1 MNARILE
8 LIKNPE
14 LIQSQDLSTLN
25 SEIKNTPYAQS
36 IRALYLYGIHK
47 LQPESYR
54 DELSET
60 AAYTT
65 DKKILYQLINK
76 TKVEQETRI
85 EPVKVE
91 ESKPEIIAET
101 VAEPVVAEKPNAFT
115 NGPVIEKPDF
125 EPVFVNGELNRILFK
140 GEEDFLDKPAPAIDI
155 EQTKETG
162 VIITQSPAIA
172 EIKKEEIQS
181 AEEEIP
187 AEEELEIEPKKEAE
201 IIEEIIE
208 EKVEVP
214 PIFEPEIEP
223 EPEVE
228 ELSQYQEVITDDIS
242 EVKDEKSEDL
252 TAEVPAN
259 DEDTAEQKPSEVS
272 SAVVNFHGTA
282 EFLPEVKLSATPS
295 APEQYEVPKATVNKH
310 ELEMQRLIAEVEAKM
325 KYRKKSSGSDEE
337 ETLPSTSLDF
347 SETMEIGTSDST
359 ETSNL
364 EKNPDTVNEDLVE
377 TQVENM
383 ASEPEVVEDTD
394 SSREWKP
401 MSFETK
407 SSESFSRKYTLQELN
422 QQVTEETKE
431 IEDFKDLKV
440 EAPEEE
446 KPAFNISFFTQNV
459 TSIETETAAELISD
473 LKEHIEPEKEVSN
486 VPVFINTWENWLKID
501 RSANQSPE
509 EIAAAKAEE
518 KNKVIESF
526 ITKEPKISKLR
537 EETDFVVKE
546 RGDNISHL
554 MTETLAKL
562 YAEQKLYS
570 KAIKA
575 YETLTQK
582 YPERSEYFAEQIQ
595 QIKDLRQN
603 K

>member
-162 VIITQSPAIA
+162 VIITQSPVIA

-181 AEEEIP
+181 AEEEIL
-187 AEEELEIEPKKEAE
+187 AEVEPEIKPEKEAE
-201 IIEEIIE
+201 IFE
-208 EKVEVP
+208 EKVKIP
-214 PIFEPEIEP
+214 PVSEPKT

-228 ELSQYQEVITDDIS
+228 ELSQSQKVITDDIP
-242 EVKDEKSEDL
+242 EFKEEKREDIKVE
-252 TAEVPAN
+252 TPTKE
-259 DEDTAEQKPSEVS
+259 EDTAETKPSEIS
-272 SAVVNFHGTA
+272 SATVNFHGTA
-282 EFLPEVKLSATPS
+282 EFLPEVKLSATTS

-325 KYRKKSSGSDEE
+325 KNRKKSSGSDET
-337 ETLPSTSLDF
+337 ETLASTSLDF

-364 EKNPDTVNEDLVE
+364 DKNPDTVNEDLVE
-377 TQVENM
+377 SPKNL
-383 ASEPEVVEDTD
+383 ASEQVVIEDVD

-401 MSFETK
+401 MSFETT
-407 SSESFSRKYTLQELN
+407 SSESFSRKYTLQEEN
-422 QQVTEETKE
+422 QKVIEETEEVVVPE
-431 IEDFKDLKV
+431 DLKV
-440 EAPEEE
+440 EEPEEE

-459 TSIETETAAELISD
+459 TSIETEKAAELISD

-486 VPVFINTWENWLKID
+486 VPVFINTWQNWLKID

-575 YETLTQK
+575 YETLSQK

>member
-76 TKVEQETRI
+76 IKVEQETRI

-162 VIITQSPAIA
+162 VIITQSPVIA

-181 AEEEIP
+181 AEEEIL
-187 AEEELEIEPKKEAE
+187 AEVEPEIKPEKEAE
-201 IIEEIIE
+201 IFE
-208 EKVEVP
+208 EKVKIP
-214 PIFEPEIEP
+214 PVSEPKT

-228 ELSQYQEVITDDIS
+228 ELSQSQKVITDDIP
-242 EVKDEKSEDL
+242 EFKEEKREDIKVE
-252 TAEVPAN
+252 TPTKE
-259 DEDTAEQKPSEVS
+259 EDTAETKPSEIS
-272 SAVVNFHGTA
+272 SATVNFHGTA
-282 EFLPEVKLSATPS
+282 KFLPEVKLSATTS

-325 KYRKKSSGSDEE
+325 KNRKKSSGSDET
-337 ETLPSTSLDF
+337 ETLASTSLDF

-364 EKNPDTVNEDLVE
+364 DKNPDTVNEDLVE
-377 TQVENM
+377 SPKNL
-383 ASEPEVVEDTD
+383 ASEQVVIEDVD

-401 MSFETK
+401 MSFETT
-407 SSESFSRKYTLQELN
+407 SSESFSRKYTLQEEN
-422 QQVTEETKE
+422 QKVIEETEEVVVPE
-431 IEDFKDLKV
+431 DLKV
-440 EAPEEE
+440 EEPEEE

-459 TSIETETAAELISD
+459 TSIETEKAAELISD

-486 VPVFINTWENWLKID
+486 VPVFINTWQNWLKID

-575 YETLTQK
+575 YETLSQK